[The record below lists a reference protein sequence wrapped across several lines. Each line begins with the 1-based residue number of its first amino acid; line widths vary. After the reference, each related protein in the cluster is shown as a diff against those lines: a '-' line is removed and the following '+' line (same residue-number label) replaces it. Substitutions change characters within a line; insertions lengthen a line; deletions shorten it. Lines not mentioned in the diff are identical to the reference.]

1 MKDSTITITGKQK
14 KIITTLLIGISLAI
28 ALTAGAD
35 SCDGTPT
42 NAGTQYTAPA
52 ANAYCDESASVTC
65 KMINERYNF
74 LKDPDRVGYFYGFQ
88 GNSTSPIVEYI
99 VRGMVVDVNNMTT
112 PPDYQEACVSG
123 GSQCSVVRQA
133 KQPDQTWGEN
143 GYNTV
148 FGFRADGSYFE
159 FKGNYEFDSTP
170 NPQLHPLSVL
180 GCASFTAVGKN
191 KGQVIRPDC

>member
-1 MKDSTITITGKQK
+1 MKDTNITITGKQK
-14 KIITTLLIGISLAI
+14 RLILAVLLCLLIVAF
-28 ALTAGAD
+28 TAASCGGD
-35 SCDGTPT
+35 STP
-42 NAGTQYTAPA
+42 NTQYSAPA

-65 KMINERYNF
+65 KMINERYDF

-88 GNSTSPIVEYI
+88 GSATSPIVEYV
-99 VRGMVVDVNNMTT
+99 VRGMVVDVNNQTT
-112 PPDYQEACVSG
+112 PPDYQEPCNSYSGSACA
-123 GSQCSVVRQA
+123 VVRQA

-148 FGFRADGSYFE
+148 FGFRADGAYFE
-159 FKGNYEFDSTP
+159 WKGSYEFDSTP

-180 GCASFTAVGKN
+180 GCKSFTAVGKN

>member
-1 MKDSTITITGKQK
+1 MKDTTLTITGKQK
-14 KIITTLLIGISLAI
+14 KIAILFLLCLAAFFVLSACEGDTTN
-28 ALTAGAD
+28 T
-35 SCDGTPT
+35 
-42 NAGTQYTAPA
+42 GTQYTAPK

-65 KMINERYNF
+65 KMINERYDF
-74 LKDPDRVGYFYGFQ
+74 LKDPDRVGYFYGWQ
-88 GNSTSPIVEYI
+88 GMSTNPTVEYV
-99 VRGMVVDVNNMTT
+99 VRGMVVDVNNQTT
-112 PPDYQEACVSG
+112 PPDYQEGCNGYDSSNCA
-123 GSQCSVVRQA
+123 VVREA

-180 GCASFTAVGKN
+180 GCASFTAVGAH